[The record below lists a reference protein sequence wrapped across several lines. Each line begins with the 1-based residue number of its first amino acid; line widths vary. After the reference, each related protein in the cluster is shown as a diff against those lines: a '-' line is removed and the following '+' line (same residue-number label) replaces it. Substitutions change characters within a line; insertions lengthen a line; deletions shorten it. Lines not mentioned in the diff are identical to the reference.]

1 MSYQFFDLARKKT
14 TSIELENCT
23 ITGNSSQ
30 YVVKDGE
37 ITKYSI
43 INGKVDKSSGE
54 VVSKI
59 ELTNYQMTFID
70 FLRKQDDNE
79 AKLDTGD
86 LKDLS
91 PSVLE
96 EEMNKLYKEKNV
108 YEVLSSDASKYNA
121 DLELEDSN
129 DNKRKISI
137 QFEKPG
143 FFKRVGMFFKN
154 LFAKIKNFFAP
165 KQKKEKTVSTELDKI
180 FSKDVEILPEEV
192 YTAKGGEKPFQ
203 LSNKLGVSFYR
214 LKASNPDV
222 NLDWVLEEGQTFVIP
237 QRVKVKPGAAKNLSD
252 IAKITGVGEDY
263 IKDILFGIEGR
274 HAEPDLKPYYDGVPT
289 PKSPKGVL
297 TIGFGHTGRVRG
309 IEMNSKNMDKIR
321 ITKDEAYE
329 ILAQDIITAKLDAI
343 KYFGADFVKAPESI
357 QNAIIDIVFN
367 KGVPTGFEKE
377 GSLTN
382 NLKQNLADEDY
393 VSAAVNTQ
401 YLTCNKGLKKRNVYR
416 FISAL
421 QDLSK
426 KDRKKAM
433 AQFEGYYD
441 EVLSLFKNNESE
453 YALLQ
458 KAWENA
464 SKGKCSGFFS

>member
-180 FSKDVEILPEEV
+180 FSKDV
-192 YTAKGGEKPFQ
+192 
-203 LSNKLGVSFYR
+203 
-214 LKASNPDV
+214 
-222 NLDWVLEEGQTFVIP
+222 
-237 QRVKVKPGAAKNLSD
+237 
-252 IAKITGVGEDY
+252 
-263 IKDILFGIEGR
+263 DIL
-274 HAEPDLKPYYDGVPT
+274 AEDVY
-289 PKSPKGVL
+289 
-297 TIGFGHTGRVRG
+297 
-309 IEMNSKNMDKIR
+309 
-321 ITKDEAYE
+321 
-329 ILAQDIITAKLDAI
+329 
-343 KYFGADFVKAPESI
+343 
-357 QNAIIDIVFN
+357 
-367 KGVPTGFEKE
+367 
-377 GSLTN
+377 
-382 NLKQNLADEDY
+382 
-393 VSAAVNTQ
+393 SA
-401 YLTCNKGLKKRNVYR
+401 
-416 FISAL
+416 
-421 QDLSK
+421 
-426 KDRKKAM
+426 
-433 AQFEGYYD
+433 
-441 EVLSLFKNNESE
+441 
-453 YALLQ
+453 
-458 KAWENA
+458 
-464 SKGKCSGFFS
+464 